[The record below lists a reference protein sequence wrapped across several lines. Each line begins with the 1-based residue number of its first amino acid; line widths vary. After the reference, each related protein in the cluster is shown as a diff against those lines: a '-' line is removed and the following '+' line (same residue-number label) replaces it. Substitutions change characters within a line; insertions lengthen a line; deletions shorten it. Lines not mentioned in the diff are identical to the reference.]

1 MTVKFLTA
9 DERAYMQEKRLKLP
23 DSYDFANDVQFQ
35 TWLKDLTNNILDGLF
50 PRVEREV
57 KDDVKDNLE
66 ALHYLRTHPTR
77 KLEYGDNCIKLFEP
91 LDEAAFQECRDS
103 ITREP
108 NETYV
113 EHDSNDLYANIYLY
127 NITDLKE
134 IFTLID
140 KIYETQPKPF
150 KIAFDCGFIVED
162 TVEHTYTNSNPSVA
176 NLGKTVP
183 MTIVGPSDVQ
193 LYKHLVFSTLGDYTS
208 EVHAVSAGSRFH
220 YCAIHT
226 IMFQVTHMKRNGAR
240 FLVPGYDFLIKN
252 KYIKDYGNDYN
263 LCMFYVMANSNK

>member
-1 MTVKFLTA
+1 MATKYLTA
-9 DERAYMQEKRLKLP
+9 DERVYMQEKRLNLP
-23 DSYDFANDVQFQ
+23 DSYDFANDPQFQ
-35 TWLKDLTNNILDGLF
+35 SWLRNLTNDILDGLF

-66 ALHYLRTHPTR
+66 ALHFLRKHRTK
-77 KLEYGDNCIKLFEP
+77 KLECGENCIKLFEP
-91 LDEAAFQECRDS
+91 LDEEAFQECRNS
-103 ITREP
+103 ISYRP
-108 NETYV
+108 NKTNIQ
-113 EHDSNDLYANIYLY
+113 HDPNDLYTLCYLN

-140 KIYETQPKPF
+140 KIYEDEPKPF

-162 TVEHTYTNSNPSVA
+162 TVEHTYTKTKPSVD